1 MAVSINKK
9 TELEKSISKR
19 HYRIIIL
26 AFLTYILYLV
36 YKPIA
41 IITFIIMIINIKSK
55 KLKIYEQGA
64 RGEAYAKHILSEL
77 DDSYQLFYDIT
88 VPYDNKTSQ
97 LDTIVVGD
105 NGIFIVEV
113 KNINGRV
120 TGDIE
125 DYNLTVEK
133 TGQKGTKYYKS
144 MYNPYKQVKTHAY
157 RLNKYLQSFNI
168 SCSVTAL
175 VYFKCNKGILEHQN
189 NSVNISNSQ
198 EIIFDDPDK
207 LLKRIKST
215 YNNGVVKYK
224 KEIVNKI
231 NLLN

>member
-1 MAVSINKK
+1 MAISINKK
-9 TELEKSISKR
+9 TELEKSINKR

-26 AFLTYILYLV
+26 AFLTYIFYLV
-36 YKPIA
+36 YKPVA
-41 IITFIIMIINIKSK
+41 IITFIIMIININSK

-64 RGEAYAKHILSEL
+64 KGEAYAKHILSEL

-125 DYNLTVEK
+125 DNNLSVEK
-133 TGQKGTKYYKS
+133 TGQKGTKYSKT
-144 MYNPYKQVKTHAY
+144 MYNPYKQVKTHVY
-157 RLNKYLQSFNI
+157 RLNKYLKSYNI
-168 SCSVTAL
+168 SCPITGL
-175 VYFKCNKGILEHQN
+175 VYFKCNKGIFEQQN
-189 NSVNISNSQ
+189 NSIHITNSQ
-198 EIIFDDPDK
+198 DIIFGNPDK
-207 LLKRIKST
+207 LLKRIESNST
-215 YNNGVVKYK
+215 NIVAKYK
-224 KEIVNKI
+224 KEIINKI
-231 NLLN
+231 SLLN